1 MLSLQYRDRR
11 WGRREFLRA
20 GSLGLGGLGLNHL
33 LNLQNAFGLESESL
47 VRDRSIIFLFLHGGP
62 SQTETF
68 DPKMNAPSGI
78 RSATGALSTA
88 LPGIQFGGT
97 FPRLASLADK
107 FSIVRSFQSGNGNHD
122 IKPVV
127 APATSNA
134 NLGSLYGRIAGTNHP
149 ETGMPRNAALFPRC
163 VDSEAQPANL
173 SFGNFSSTG
182 SLGSAY
188 APFVPGGGGEA
199 QQAMKLQ
206 FEPTRLDDRRS
217 LLSGLDR
224 IQRDIDTQGTLQG
237 LDRFQQQA
245 FSTILGGVAKAFD
258 LSREDRQ
265 TLKRFDTAPLVR
277 PEEISKKWNNYNN
290 YVDNAKTLGKLLLLA
305 RRMCESGCGFVTV
318 TTNFVWDMHSDV
330 NNATV
335 EEGMQYMGWP
345 LDYAVS
351 ALIEDLESRGLDDR
365 IMLVVTG
372 EMGRTPKINA
382 KGGRDHWGGLTPLMV
397 YGGGLKG
404 GQVIGQSTSDA
415 GAPAS
420 TPIRLEH
427 LVATVMHNLLDMG
440 KLRTMTGIP
449 NDLLR
454 SMTAAEPVEELV
466 G

>member
-33 LNLQNAFGLESESL
+33 LNLQSAFGLESESL

-88 LPGIQFGGT
+88 LPGIQCGGT

-107 FSIVRSFQSGNGNHD
+107 CSIVRSFQSGNGNHD

-163 VDSEAQPANL
+163 VDSEAHPANL

-245 FSTILGGVAKAFD
+245 FSPILGGVAKAFD

-305 RRMCESGCGFVTV
+305 RRMCEAGCGFVTV

-420 TPIRLEH
+420 PPIRLEH
-427 LVATVMHNLLDMG
+427 LVATVMHKLLDMG

-454 SMTAAEPVEELV
+454 SMTAAEPIEELV